1 MNKFKP
7 APKACAH
14 FTIIIVI
21 IFFLL
26 PSSASSA
33 HPLNKLIS
41 SNERQSPRT
50 LKSDERRTRLKFQLF
65 LCFSFSFLLQK
76 VLDSVSYGNKVL
88 VVRFR
93 EFRHHLHHGW
103 RNFLAALS
111 ALDGA
116 LLGIA
121 HETRNG
127 RLRWQHS
134 AVLDDGAI
142 LYHASAT
149 LRGFCESREIT
160 RNSSHCSEPWKSSI
174 NSQSPHSFL
183 WTHRI
188 QSTLLISQSS
198 RQ

>member
-14 FTIIIVI
+14 FTIIIVLSV
-21 IFFLL
+21 FSFCCLL
-26 PSSASSA
+26 PPPRA
-33 HPLNKLIS
+33 HPLNKLIL

-65 LCFSFSFLLQK
+65 LCFFFSFLLQK

-88 VVRFR
+88 VVRFG

-149 LRGFCESREIT
+149 LRGFCESRENYKEFFT
-160 RNSSHCSEPWKSSI
+160 AVNCEKV
-174 NSQSPHSFL
+174 Q
-183 WTHRI
+183 
-188 QSTLLISQSS
+188 
-198 RQ
+198 